1 MSNRALA
8 VLLAVLVTV
17 CGFLVWRIWEL
28 TRGDLGA
35 SVTTTTTVG
44 ELDATDAFLTAWSA
58 AQEVDHVAFARV
70 GLTGDGIAAFTDDV
84 VVQRGEQRLI
94 NRDGSIIYER
104 DGETETCREAGS
116 ELFCT
121 PARPIATVDA
131 RAQELERLLASDQW
145 SYRARFS
152 STVGCYELRL
162 DLSRGPVTSNYGLE
176 TDFCFDASTGAVLS
190 KIVRRVNRTESYE
203 VSEVSADVRRD
214 DLHGVFPEPILER
227 FFQ

>member
-8 VLLAVLVTV
+8 VLLTILVAI

-35 SVTTTTTVG
+35 AISTPPTTAAA
-44 ELDATDAFLTAWSA
+44 DATDAFLTAWSA
-58 AQEVDHVAFARV
+58 AQAVDHIAFARV
-70 GLTGDGIAAFTDDV
+70 GLAGGGISAFADDI
-84 VVQRGEQRLI
+84 VVQRGDQRLV

-121 PARPIATVDA
+121 PPKPIATVA
-131 RAQELERLLASDQW
+131 ERAEELRRLVASDQW
-145 SYRARFS
+145 SYRVRFS
-152 STVGCYELRL
+152 PTVGCYELRL
-162 DLSRGPVTSNYGLE
+162 DLSRGEVTQNYGLQ
-176 TDFCFDASTGAVLS
+176 TDYCFDAATGAVES

-203 VSEVSADVRRD
+203 VSELSGEVRAEKLRD
-214 DLHGVFPEPILER
+214 VFPEPILER